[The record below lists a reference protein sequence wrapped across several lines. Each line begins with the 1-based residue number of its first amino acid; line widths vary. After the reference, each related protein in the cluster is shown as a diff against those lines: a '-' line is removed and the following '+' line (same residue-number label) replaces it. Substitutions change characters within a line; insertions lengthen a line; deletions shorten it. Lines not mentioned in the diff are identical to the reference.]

1 MTRLYAII
9 RSLLEHQWLPCGLAL
24 AAVVLML
31 PALSVGLVW
40 DDLIQRPNQFKPA
53 ALPPLIR
60 ETGFVANNSG
70 ELGTVM
76 QRQFAYL
83 PDQKSVAQAKNYG
96 IAPWWVSDDL
106 RLALWRPVTAFTH
119 WLDYRLYP
127 DSLALMHVQNIAWFA
142 VAVFLAATL
151 YRRIEAVASDRLPAD
166 KRFGLGPCIAGLA
179 ACLWL
184 LDKNTYIPVAY
195 VANRGF
201 FISLVFGFL
210 CLHAHV
216 HWRTGKSR
224 AWMGISAGCLLLSL
238 LADEGGASTL
248 AFLMAYALVLEP
260 GRWLARLASL
270 LPAALV
276 MVAWRVVYVASG
288 FGVRHL
294 IGYIDPGYAP
304 VAFLERLVPRANALL
319 GGQLTGLPP
328 EFLLAFNPTWQVI
341 WGLIFAG
348 FSLICAIAFLPW
360 LRRDAAARFWAA
372 VMLLAL
378 VPAATVIP
386 ISKNLGFVAF
396 GAFGLVATF
405 FIGLAAPAQRSL
417 VPRWLR
423 APAWALALVLVIAH
437 VVLPAACRIGLALGS
452 PSFPRK
458 AALASDHDPS
468 WDIGDRDIVVINDPA
483 GLSIIVPFYR
493 AYRNEPLPRSTHIL
507 VPGSTVIEVEPA
519 GRFHARAQSQR
530 FRFVWLPRP
539 WPGAFVLCLQSC
551 ERSVLR
557 PARLQSRG
565 PHNDQIVC
573 GRSARGQPKRAAGFH
588 GLSLWP
594 APGVQFPCLAV
605 LRLAPRGPRKICAPS
620 DRPNRRN
627 CRPPCKPPAPG
638 AVSFGQVVQVLVNGF
653 LIPSCGQSRADEL
666 LSRLRLR
673 LGAVSWFLFGARV
686 CDAQRLGLHRDVLRL
701 IEPRSNPGMRPSGR
715 FFCSMTGKHQFCPL
729 GRPVPPNQPLGASV
743 AQITPHPGLGGA
755 STLCYTGLEMNP

>member
-507 VPGSTVIEVEPA
+507 VPGSTVIEVSLPDASTLVLKAKDSDLFGCPDLGPVHLSYACKAANDLFFGPPVFKA
-519 GRFHARAQSQR
+519 GDRITTKLFVAEVLEVSPSGRPVSMAFHFGQPLESSSL
-530 FRFVWLPRP
+530 VWLYFDWRR
-539 WPGAFVLCLQSC
+539 GAHEKFVPPPIGQT
-551 ERSVLR
+551 V
-557 PARLQSRG
+557 AIAA
-565 PHNDQIVC
+565 PH
-573 GRSARGQPKRAAGFH
+573 
-588 GLSLWP
+588 
-594 APGVQFPCLAV
+594 
-605 LRLAPRGPRKICAPS
+605 
-620 DRPNRRN
+620 
-627 CRPPCKPPAPG
+627 
-638 AVSFGQVVQVLVNGF
+638 VN
-653 LIPSCGQSRADEL
+653 
-666 LSRLRLR
+666 LRLR
-673 LGAVSWFLFGARV
+673 VRSHLAKWFKSW
-686 CDAQRLGLHRDVLRL
+686 
-701 IEPRSNPGMRPSGR
+701 
-715 FFCSMTGKHQFCPL
+715 
-729 GRPVPPNQPLGASV
+729 
-743 AQITPHPGLGGA
+743 
-755 STLCYTGLEMNP
+755 